1 MSGIFFEITIIIC
14 LAAVLSIILRFLK
27 QPPILAYILT
37 GIIIGPFGQLQFQN
51 KTELHMMAQFGI
63 TLLLFMLGLEFKLKD
78 LKSIGKTAISIGIP
92 QILLSALAGYAIST
106 YLGFS
111 TIVSLYLALAMSF
124 SSTIIIVKLLS
135 NKRDLHSLYG
145 KIAVGILL
153 LQDLCAVFV
162 LMFLSMFVGQQE
174 IFITNV
180 LLMLLKAALL
190 FGLVIFLSKYVF
202 PKLLDNLAKSEETL
216 LLFSLGWALGLSV
229 LVSSPVFGFSIEIAG
244 FLAGVA
250 LANTS
255 ENFQII
261 SRVRALQDFFIII
274 FFVVLGLETRSG
286 DIGQLAIPAF
296 ALFLFVV
303 LGKPILTMLTMGIL
317 GYRKRTG
324 FFTSA
329 HLGQV
334 SEFSFIILLLG
345 NKLGHVNESIV
356 SLFTIVGLASFAV
369 STYVS
374 LYANTIYKFAKDY
387 LRIFEFGRPR
397 ETITESSDE
406 DLGNLSGHVALIGAN
421 RMGQS
426 ILDALLEEEE
436 KVIVVD
442 FDPDIVRELKERGV
456 MSIFGDISDSDIQER
471 VHLRKARLI
480 ISTVSDPEDNLLLL
494 DSLKRSNNKARIVVV
509 ARDPADA
516 KKLYDKGADYVVI
529 PHVLGGKHLAEMI
542 KKDTLDKIDSK
553 KAANHLT
560 KMHS

>member
-14 LAAVLSIILRFLK
+14 LAAVLSIVLRFLK

-37 GIIIGPFGQLQFQN
+37 GIIIGPFGQLQLQN
-51 KTELHMMAQFGI
+51 GPELRMMAQFGI

-78 LKSIGKTAISIGIP
+78 LKSISKTAISIGIP
-92 QILLSALAGYAIST
+92 QILLSGLGGYAISIW
-106 YLGFS
+106 LGFS
-111 TIVSLYLALAMSF
+111 TIVSLYLAVAMSF

-135 NKRDLHSLYG
+135 NKKDLHSLYG

-174 IFITNV
+174 IFVDSV
-180 LLMLLKAALL
+180 LIMLLKAALL

-202 PKLLDNLAKSEETL
+202 PNLLDKLAKSEETL

-229 LVSSPVFGFSIEIAG
+229 LVSSPIFGFSIEIAG

-274 FFVVLGLETRSG
+274 FFVVLGIETTSG
-286 DIGQLAIPAF
+286 DMGQLGGAAI

-303 LGKPILTMLTMGIL
+303 LGKPLLTMLSMGIL

-324 FFTSA
+324 FFTST

-345 NKLGHVNESIV
+345 NKLGHVNGSVV
-356 SLFTIVGLASFAV
+356 SLFTIVGLASFAF

-374 LYANTIYKFAKDY
+374 LYANTIYKFVKDY
-387 LRIFEFGRPR
+387 LRIFEFGKIR
-397 ETITESSDE
+397 EIITEASDE

-421 RMGQS
+421 RMGES

-436 KVIVVD
+436 RVIVVD
-442 FDPDIVRELKERGV
+442 FDPDIVRELKDRGV
-456 MSIFGDISDSDIQER
+456 MSVFGDIADSDIQER
-471 VHLRKARLI
+471 VRLKSAKLV
-480 ISTVSDPEDNLLLL
+480 ISTVSDYEDNLLLL
-494 DSLKRSNNKARIVVV
+494 DAMHRNKNNAKVVVV
-509 ARDPADA
+509 AQDFTQAKRMYDA
-516 KKLYDKGADYVVI
+516 GADYVVL
-529 PHVLGGKHLAEMI
+529 PHVIGGKHLAKMI
-542 KKDTLDKIDSK
+542 KEDTLDKIDSK
-553 KAANHLT
+553 KASRHLD
-560 KMHS
+560 KHS